1 MQEGFSIVMKGSE
14 IQAHI
19 RNMVQT
25 FEREAQKCEEEIGK
39 AKLEAHEQVDRMYDE
54 AGKQRRGPG
63 QVCTPVE
70 DWAAKRK
77 MLLDAARRHV
87 MLAERIE
94 PEEIFRLK
102 REDILYLRLLDDG
115 MDAQVRFPSVGVL

>member
-1 MQEGFSIVMKGSE
+1 MQDGFCIVMKGSE
-14 IQAHI
+14 IQAHV
-19 RNMVQT
+19 RGMAQS

-39 AKLEAHEQVDRMYDE
+39 AKTEAHEQVDRMYDE

-70 DWAAKRK
+70 DFVARRK

-87 MLAERIE
+87 MLADRIE
-94 PEEIFRLK
+94 TDEVFRLK

-115 MDAQVRFPSVGVL
+115 LDQQIRFPSVGVL